1 MDPKPSSTI
10 LLVRD
15 NPYGGNIEVL
25 LMQRRHSMSFGG
37 AYAFPGGKLELGETL
52 QECIKRE
59 LKEELGIEAEVGDL
73 YMHYNYEYPH
83 ISYDLHFFKIR
94 KYKGTIIKTAHDK
107 LEWAK
112 LEDFYRYNFLPGDN
126 PLIDKLKQEL

>member
-1 MDPKPSSTI
+1 MS
-10 LLVRD
+10 LLVKVT
-15 NPYGGNIEVL
+15 GAII
-25 LMQRRHSMSFGG
+25 QRNDKFLIGRRAPSEKSPGLWE
-37 AYAFPGGKLELGETL
+37 FPGGKLELGETL

-83 ISYDLHFFKIR
+83 ISYDLYFFKIKTYR
-94 KYKGTIIKTAHDK
+94 GTIIKTAHDK

-112 LEDFYRYNFLPGDN
+112 LEDFHRYNFLPGDN